1 MSTGLIIETD
11 IGHDPDD
18 LFAICYLV
26 AAGVDIRAICVA
38 PGDPDQIA
46 IARLV
51 CERLG
56 LNIPIG
62 AAQLGRE
69 KLSSGSI
76 HHALLKRYGKELRAE
91 ADALGSDVIYGIM
104 EDDTREDVEAFVI
117 GPVTSIGT
125 YLGTRWAEDWP
136 FSRATMQGGFVPY
149 SVYRSTIT
157 LDKFEGKAW
166 VPTFNLNADRP
177 NGSAFLAALMPR
189 QMVGKNVCHTIE
201 FDRATFARFTKPT
214 CAAAELFCEAAALY
228 FETHESKK
236 FHDPTA
242 AVCHLH
248 PEIGLWMDGK
258 TTKREGGW
266 TTVPGE
272 DQVLVDIDR
281 EALWHRLTTWT

>member
-1 MSTGLIIETD
+1 MSLIIETD

-18 LFAICYLV
+18 LFAICYL
-26 AAGVDIRAICVA
+26 AATGADIKAILVS

-46 IARLV
+46 IARFV

-62 AAQLGRE
+62 AAHRGRD

-76 HHALLKRYGKELRAE
+76 HHALLKRYGKSLRAE
-91 ADALGSDVIYGIM
+91 ADYDSLTIVENLMD
-104 EDDTREDVEAFVI
+104 DDTLEAVEAFVI
-117 GPVTSIGT
+117 GPVTGIGQ
-125 YLGTRWAEDWP
+125 YLTLGGVP

-149 SVYRSTIT
+149 GVHRPQIT
-157 LDKFEGKAW
+157 LPKFEGKTW
-166 VPTFNLNADRP
+166 MPTFNLNADRP
-177 NGSAFLAALMPR
+177 NGQAFLNALMPR
-189 QMVGKNVCHTIE
+189 QMVGKNVCHTVQ
-201 FDRATFARFTKPT
+201 FNRDRFARFGKPVN
-214 CAAAELFCEAAALY
+214 AASELFHEAATLY
-228 FETHESKK
+228 LETHDSKA

-248 PEIGLWMDGK
+248 PEVGVWMDGK

-272 DQVLVDIDR
+272 DKVLIDLDH
-281 EALWHRLTTWT
+281 EAMWNHLQTWT

>member
-1 MSTGLIIETD
+1 MNLIIETD

-18 LFAICYLV
+18 LFAICYLA
-26 AAGVDIRAICVA
+26 AAGVDIRAICVS

-56 LNIPIG
+56 LDIPIG

-76 HHALLKRYGKELRAE
+76 HHALLKRYGKSLHAG
-91 ADALGSDVIYGIM
+91 ADALGDEVM
-104 EDDTREDVEAFVI
+104 EDRVDADTEVFVI
-117 GPVTSIGT
+117 GPATSTGR
-125 YLGTRWAEDWP
+125 YLASMTPA
-136 FSRATMQGGFVPY
+136 FKRATMQGGFVPY
-149 SVYRSTIT
+149 SVYAPAVR
-157 LDKFEGKAW
+157 LDKFESKAW

-177 NGSAFLAALMPR
+177 NGQRFLDAPMPR
-189 QMVGKNVCHTIE
+189 QMVGKNVCHTVQ
-201 FDRATFARFTKPT
+201 FDKARFARFGKPIN
-214 CAAAELFCEAAALY
+214 AASELFCEAAQLY
-228 FETHESKK
+228 FEGHDSKA

-248 PEIGLWMDGK
+248 PEVGVWMDGK
-258 TTKREGGW
+258 TVKREGGW

-272 DQVLVDIDR
+272 DKVLVDLDR
-281 EALWHRLTTWT
+281 EAMWNHLQTWT